1 MMNRFIKNSIHFA
14 LYVVLINMVCYGIIK
29 VTYYDEYSA
38 FDDSFETYLFADSH
52 GHQLDTLTESVGIY
66 NFSDPSDSYED
77 MLRKIKYTVANSE
90 VKKIIIS
97 ADLHNLSSYREEQ
110 NNLDRSAI
118 YATKGDYENSYSQFK
133 ERYFRR
139 YVPLLNGK
147 SRDAL
152 LLELKSLIPRS
163 LAPVPLWMEKTK
175 KERLADA
182 KKRTDIHFEGSER
195 SKKMEELLL
204 QITTLCQE
212 NKIELQGILFPL
224 TPEYRSQKQ
233 GRGYDAA
240 TFLAQQNVQLMDYS
254 TLFENRADYFRDQD
268 HLNYFGAQ
276 AFIKLLK
283 N

>member
-1 MMNRFIKNSIHFA
+1 MMRRFIKNSLHFA
-14 LYVVLINMVCYGIIK
+14 MYVVLINFVCFVVVKI
-29 VTYYDEYSA
+29 TYYDEYSA
-38 FDDSFETYLFADSH
+38 FDGSYGTYLFSDSH
-52 GHQLDTLTESVGIY
+52 GHQLDSLTESIGIY

-77 MLRKIKYTVANSE
+77 MFRKIKYTVANSE
-90 VKKIIIS
+90 VKKIILS
-97 ADLHNLSSYREEQ
+97 ADLHNLSTYREEH

-118 YATKGDYENSYSQFK
+118 YATKADYKYSFGQFK

-152 LLELKSLIPRS
+152 LLELKSLIPQTI
-163 LAPVPLWMEKTK
+163 APVPLWSEKSNM
-175 KERLADA
+175 ERLADA

-212 NKIELQGILFPL
+212 NNIELQGILFPL
-224 TPEYRSQKQ
+224 TPEYRSEKK

-240 TFLAQQNVQLMDYS
+240 ALLSQQNVHILDYS
-254 TLFENRADYFRDQD
+254 SLFENRSDYFRDQD
-268 HLNYFGAQ
+268 HLNDFGAA
-276 AFIKLLK
+276 AFVKQLTK
-283 N
+283 